1 MCGAPWMMALT
12 AIQGINQY
20 NQQKQ
25 QYNAQSALYN
35 AQAKAAEQNA
45 RISQVKQEQ
54 IAEQYAAQQSKLNDR
69 MKLTAGQTA
78 AQAGASGLQLSGS
91 PLDALSSSY
100 DAWRDDSSTLLQNQR
115 NDVWS
120 EHVNEV
126 NYQNQA
132 NAYRTSAVNLQA
144 QKKSA
149 LWGTILGTAASM
161 YGIHRTYGAA
171 DKTSGTYNGA
181 YDINPG
187 TYYNAAATIPIRTG
201 SNRKPAF
208 SHRPTRIRELHQ
220 STWIRR
226 LPNTI
231 PNRVSV
237 RSISKNTTRRKSCR
251 SRAIIRPWIR
261 IPSWQCPGSKR
272 LQCLWGQC
280 VRR

>member
-1 MCGAPWMMALT
+1 MALT

-132 NAYRTSAVNLQA
+132 NAYRTSAANLQA

-171 DKTSGTYNGA
+171 DKTSGHYTYTNRFKQEAGIFTPA
-181 YDINPG
+181 Y
-187 TYYNAAATIPIRTG
+187 TYTG
-201 SNRKPAF
+201 ITPVNLDKAIAKYDSKP
-208 SHRPTRIRELHQ
+208 RIRPVNLE
-220 STWIRR
+220 
-226 LPNTI
+226 
-231 PNRVSV
+231 
-237 RSISKNTTRRKSCR
+237 KYY
-251 SRAIIRPWIR
+251 
-261 IPSWQCPGSKR
+261 
-272 LQCLWGQC
+272 
-280 VRR
+280 

>member
-1 MCGAPWMMALT
+1 MMALT

-132 NAYRTSAVNLQA
+132 NAYRTSAANLQA

-171 DKTSGTYNGA
+171 DKTSGHYTYTNRFKQEAGIFTPA
-181 YDINPG
+181 Y
-187 TYYNAAATIPIRTG
+187 TYTG
-201 SNRKPAF
+201 ITPVNLDKAIAKYDSKP
-208 SHRPTRIRELHQ
+208 RIRPVNLE
-220 STWIRR
+220 
-226 LPNTI
+226 
-231 PNRVSV
+231 
-237 RSISKNTTRRKSCR
+237 KYY
-251 SRAIIRPWIR
+251 
-261 IPSWQCPGSKR
+261 
-272 LQCLWGQC
+272 
-280 VRR
+280 

>member
-1 MCGAPWMMALT
+1 MALT

-69 MKLTAGQTA
+69 MKLAAGQTA

-120 EHVNEV
+120 EQLSEPG
-126 NYQNQA
+126 QCLPDQ
-132 NAYRTSAVNLQA
+132 RGELTSAEKERLM
-144 QKKSA
+144 
-149 LWGTILGTAASM
+149 G
-161 YGIHRTYGAA
+161 
-171 DKTSGTYNGA
+171 
-181 YDINPG
+181 YDS
-187 TYYNAAATIPIRTG
+187 RD
-201 SNRKPAF
+201 S
-208 SHRPTRIRELHQ
+208 
-220 STWIRR
+220 
-226 LPNTI
+226 
-231 PNRVSV
+231 RVHV
-237 RSISKNTTRRKSCR
+237 RYPSDLR
-251 SRAIIRPWIR
+251 SRRQDQR
-261 IPSWQCPGSKR
+261 HVQ
-272 LQCLWGQC
+272 WGL
-280 VRR
+280 

>member
-1 MCGAPWMMALT
+1 MKGDEKHVRRTVDDGPYSHT
-12 AIQGINQY
+12 GNQSV
-20 NQQKQ
+20 QPAKQ

-69 MKLTAGQTA
+69 MKLAAGQTA

-132 NAYRTSAVNLQA
+132 NAYRTSAANLQA
-144 QKKSA
+144 QK
-149 LWGTILGTAASM
+149 
-161 YGIHRTYGAA
+161 RVPYGA
-171 DKTSGTYNGA
+171 
-181 YDINPG
+181 
-187 TYYNAAATIPIRTG
+187 R
-201 SNRKPAF
+201 F
-208 SHRPTRIRELHQ
+208 
-220 STWIRR
+220 
-226 LPNTI
+226 
-231 PNRVSV
+231 
-237 RSISKNTTRRKSCR
+237 
-251 SRAIIRPWIR
+251 
-261 IPSWQCPGSKR
+261 
-272 LQCLWGQC
+272 
-280 VRR
+280 

>member
-1 MCGAPWMMALT
+1 MALT

-54 IAEQYAAQQSKLNDR
+54 IAEQYAAQQSKLHDR
-69 MKLTAGQTA
+69 MKLAAGQTA

-132 NAYRTSAVNLQA
+132 NAYRTSAANLQA

-171 DKTSGTYNGA
+171 DKTSGHYTYTNRFKQEAGIFTPA
-181 YDINPG
+181 YS
-187 TYYNAAATIPIRTG
+187 YTG
-201 SNRKPAF
+201 ITPVNLDKAIAKYDSKP
-208 SHRPTRIRELHQ
+208 RIRPVNLE
-220 STWIRR
+220 
-226 LPNTI
+226 
-231 PNRVSV
+231 
-237 RSISKNTTRRKSCR
+237 KYY
-251 SRAIIRPWIR
+251 
-261 IPSWQCPGSKR
+261 
-272 LQCLWGQC
+272 
-280 VRR
+280 